1 MLTSTPD
8 ALTQALALEGLAWVA
23 LAAFVAGIVR
33 GFAGFGTAMIYLPIA
48 AQVMPPLW
56 AIVTLAGMDIIAPSV
71 HIPAALRNG
80 HKRDLA
86 RLMIGVVLMMPVGL
100 FVLTRTDPSVFRYL
114 VSILSI
120 AMLAVLLSGFRYRG
134 AVTKPMVYGIGGAGG
149 FLGGAAGLPG
159 PPVILFY
166 MASPHGPS
174 VIRANTSAYLF
185 FYDILLV
192 LVLLI
197 LGRFDPAP
205 FVLGLLLSI
214 PAMAGNLLGGW
225 LFHPRYER
233 LYRGVAYLIIASA
246 AVSGLPFLSG
256 GG

>member
-1 MLTSTPD
+1 
-8 ALTQALALEGLAWVA
+8 LTQALALEGLAWIA
-23 LAAFVAGIVR
+23 ISAFVAGIVR
-33 GFAGFGTAMIYLPIA
+33 GFAGFGTAMIYL
-48 AQVMPPLW
+48 
-56 AIVTLAGMDIIAPSV
+56 
-71 HIPAALRNG
+71 
-80 HKRDLA
+80 
-86 RLMIGVVLMMPVGL
+86 
-100 FVLTRTDPSVFRYL
+100 
-114 VSILSI
+114 
-120 AMLAVLLSGFRYRG
+120 
-134 AVTKPMVYGIGGAGG
+134 
-149 FLGGAAGLPG
+149 
-159 PPVILFY
+159 
-166 MASPHGPS
+166 MASPHGPT

-192 LVLLI
+192 VVLLI

-205 FVLGLLLSI
+205 FVLGLMLSI